1 MIKLFLSVIPLL
13 AVLITAPFTSP
24 EDAINF
30 TANCP
35 SIIKPGSD
43 FTIIINIRKGEIT
56 GTGKFQQYLPP
67 GFTASEIQSAGSVFA
82 FEDHSVKFFWENL
95 PIENEFLISYNVHT
109 ENNISGTQ
117 IVNGLFVYWEENK
130 AQRVAVTPI
139 EIKIDNSYAG
149 SEIANKPEVQRKLI
163 SISPENGEYR
173 VELTVKTNDN
183 KEWARFTDD
192 IPSSFSCELIE
203 AHQAFF
209 SNTNHSAV
217 FRWEKL
223 PAEPEFTVS
232 YLVRSG
238 KAGPPPVING
248 VLVFGNQNAD
258 NLSTDKKPVADN
270 NVNEDYPKTSLKKN
284 DVSQELKV
292 GNKPKANTG
301 SVAMKTK
308 RIENKDRGFITG
320 QNMDQKV
327 NIDETAKAKAP
338 FFQKIKGL
346 FFSVQISATK
356 RSSLKQSNWFNS
368 KYQIN
373 SNVEVAYHEGWKKYM
388 IGNFP
393 AYADAKSFSSKTR
406 EKIPDA
412 FVVACEN
419 GTLISVKEALYRK
432 SINP

>member
-1 MIKLFLSVIPLL
+1 MIKLFLSVIPIL
-13 AVLITAPFTSP
+13 AVLITAPFTSS
-24 EDAINF
+24 EEAINF
-30 TANCP
+30 KVNCP
-35 SIIKPGSD
+35 SVIKPGSD
-43 FTIIINIRKGEIT
+43 FTIIINISKGEIS

-67 GFTASEIQSAGSVFA
+67 GFTASEIQSSGAVFA
-82 FEDHSVKFFWENL
+82 FEDHSVKFFWEKL
-95 PIENEFLISYNVHT
+95 PTENEFSISYNVHT
-109 ENNISGTQ
+109 ENNIIGMQ
-117 IVNGLFVYWEENK
+117 NINGLFVYWEENK
-130 AQRVAVTPI
+130 AQRIAVTPI
-139 EIKIDNSYAG
+139 ELKIDNSFAG
-149 SEIANKPEVQRKLI
+149 SEVVNKPEVQRRLI

-192 IPSSFSCELIE
+192 IPSTFSAELIE
-203 AHQAFF
+203 AHNAFF
-209 SNTNHSAV
+209 SNTNHNVV

-238 KAGPPPVING
+238 KPGPPPVING

-258 NLSTDKKPVADN
+258 NLPADKKPVADN
-270 NVNEDYPKTSLKKN
+270 NVNEDYQNTF
-284 DVSQELKV
+284 Q
-292 GNKPKANTG
+292 KANTG
-301 SVAMKTK
+301 SVAMKNTQS
-308 RIENKDRGFITG
+308 ENTDRGFITG
-320 QNMDQKV
+320 QNMDQETNV
-327 NIDETAKAKAP
+327 DETAKVKAP
-338 FFQKIKGL
+338 FFQKLKGL

-373 SNVEVAYHEGWKKYM
+373 SNVEVAYHEGWKKYH
-388 IGNFP
+388 IGNFSS
-393 AYADAKSFSSKTR
+393 YADAKSFSSKTR

-419 GTLISVKEALYRK
+419 GSLISVKEALYRK

>member
-1 MIKLFLSVIPLL
+1 MIKLFLSVIPIL

-24 EDAINF
+24 EEAVNF
-30 TANCP
+30 TVNCP
-35 SIIKPGSD
+35 STIKPGSD
-43 FTIIINIRKGEIT
+43 FTIIINVRKGEIA

-95 PIENEFLISYNVHT
+95 PTENEFSISYNVHT

-149 SEIANKPEVQRKLI
+149 SEVVNKPEVQRRLI

-238 KAGPPPVING
+238 KPGPPPVING

-258 NLSTDKKPVADN
+258 ILSADKKPVADN
-270 NVNEDYPKTSLKKN
+270 NVNEDYQKAYQKK
-284 DVSQELKV
+284 
-292 GNKPKANTG
+292 
-301 SVAMKTK
+301 
-308 RIENKDRGFITG
+308 IENKDRGFITG
-320 QNMDQKV
+320 QNMDQEANV
-327 NIDETAKAKAP
+327 NETAKVKAP

-373 SNVEVAYHEGWKKYM
+373 SNVEVAYNEGWKKYH
-388 IGNFP
+388 IGNFST
-393 AYADAKSFSSKTR
+393 YADAKSFSSKTR

-419 GTLISVKEALYRK
+419 GSLISVKEALNRK